1 MAIRPFRNTP
11 TPWPSPCRYT
21 TASTSRRTNRRWLS
35 GLVIVLFCGIAFPD
49 AQAHYNAS
57 RMDRDQAIA
66 EMERL
71 LAVEMEAQ
79 GLPSLVVAI
88 VRGSEVLHTID
99 LGLADR
105 ATQRK
110 ATSQTR
116 YRIGSLTKPITATLT
131 LALAEDGLLSLDDP
145 ITHWLDQTEILPNP
159 AWAGEVNPG
168 TVTIRHLL
176 THFSGLPRNPPNLSG
191 AGRDPFAGYSEASL
205 DKALAELMLEWP
217 AGLYVN
223 YSNFGFAILARIL
236 ERASGEPF
244 AHLLERRLLR
254 PLGMAQSSF
263 QVPDR
268 RVASV
273 GYRIT
278 DIDLVEDDWDMG
290 ALAPA
295 GGLYASSS
303 DLAQFLTLFLDH
315 AVSCRLGISP
325 QAIDQMLSPTLNL
338 RNSDVSM
345 ALGWF
350 HHRVR
355 DTDIYWH
362 TGVLAG
368 HFAYLAVVPE
378 ARVGVVA
385 LTNRQ
390 RDFDPLGGWLARRAA
405 AIFGEN
411 RRD

>member
-1 MAIRPFRNTP
+1 
-11 TPWPSPCRYT
+11 
-21 TASTSRRTNRRWLS
+21 
-35 GLVIVLFCGIAFPD
+35 
-49 AQAHYNAS
+49 
-57 RMDRDQAIA
+57 MDQDQAIA

-88 VRGSEVLHTID
+88 VRGSEILHTID
-99 LGLADR
+99 LGFADR
-105 ATQRK
+105 ATQRE
-110 ATSQTR
+110 ATSQTL
-116 YRIGSLTKPITATLT
+116 YRIGSLTKPITAALT
-131 LALAEDGLLSLDDP
+131 VALEEDGLLSLDDP
-145 ITHWLDQTEILPNP
+145 VTHWLDQVEIRPNP
-159 AWAGEVNPG
+159 AWAGEVDSG

-191 AGRDPFAGYSEASL
+191 AGRDPFAGYSEAAL
-205 DKALAELMLEWP
+205 DEAIDSLMLEWP
-217 AGLYVN
+217 AGFYVN
-223 YSNFGFAILARIL
+223 YSNFGFAILGRIL
-236 ERASGEPF
+236 ERASGEPYL
-244 AHLLERRLLR
+244 HLLERRLLR
-254 PLGMAQSSF
+254 PLGMARASF

-303 DLAQFLTLFLDH
+303 DLARFLTLFLDP
-315 AVSCRLGISP
+315 AVSCQVGISP
-325 QAIDQMLSPTLNL
+325 EAIDQMLSPTLHL
-338 RNSDVSM
+338 QNSEVSM
-345 ALGWF
+345 GLGWF
-350 HHRVR
+350 YHQVHG
-355 DTDIYWH
+355 TDIYWH

-368 HFAYLAVVPE
+368 HFAYIAVVPE
-378 ARVGVVA
+378 ARIGVVA

-411 RRD
+411 GGD

>member
-1 MAIRPFRNTP
+1 MTMKLFQSVFACWRAGMQRRQNPAAGLATVRLLVGVTIVMSLTTP
-11 TPWPSPCRYT
+11 
-21 TASTSRRTNRRWLS
+21 LS
-35 GLVIVLFCGIAFPD
+35 VLH
-49 AQAHYNAS
+49 AHYNAS

-88 VRGSEVLHTID
+88 VRGSEIMHTID
-99 LGLADR
+99 LGVADR

-110 ATSQTR
+110 ATSETL
-116 YRIGSLTKPITATLT
+116 YRIGSLTKPITAALAV
-131 LALAEDGLLSLDDP
+131 ALAEDGLLTLDDP
-145 ITHWLDQTEILPNP
+145 VALWLDHAAIHPNP
-159 AWAGEVNPG
+159 AWAGELEPG

-176 THFSGLPRNPPNLSG
+176 THFSGLPRNPPNLSA
-191 AGRDPFAGYSEASL
+191 AGRDPFAGYTEAAL
-205 DKALAELMLEWP
+205 DEALAELTLEWP
-217 AGLYVN
+217 PGLYVN
-223 YSNFGFAILARIL
+223 YSNFGFAILGRIL
-236 ERASGEPF
+236 EKAANEPF
-244 AHLLERRLLR
+244 ARLLERRLLR
-254 PLGMAQSSF
+254 PLGIQQASF

-303 DLAQFLTLFLDH
+303 ALARFLTLLLDPDT
-315 AVSCRLGISP
+315 SCGLGISP
-325 QAIDQMLSPTLNL
+325 EAISHMLSPQLRL
-338 RNSDVSM
+338 RNREIGM

-350 HHRVR
+350 HHQVQG
-355 DTDIYWH
+355 TDIYWH

-378 ARVGVVA
+378 ARIGVVA

-405 AIFGEN
+405 AIFGESN
-411 RRD
+411 GD